1 MATDRTGEAN
11 YAWAIAGYF
20 DLIRDGKPTRDSR
33 IVATLMHSNKEV
45 TYEKV
50 KQIST
55 AIDGEDLQASHL
67 SSSQYRS
74 QVPLRTG
81 SNPRDNCNRQ
91 PPDFQD
97 PIKVRD
103 LFCETSFYKQWHIA
117 DPQSP

>member
-1 MATDRTGEAN
+1 MTPYSDIRTSALILRYCIDIENAAHYSRKASSDKNRWHYMATDRTGDAN
-11 YAWAIAGYF
+11 YAWEIAGYL
-20 DLIRDGKPTRDSR
+20 DLIRDGKPTRDGR

-74 QVPLRTG
+74 QVPPRTG
-81 SNPRDNCNRQ
+81 
-91 PPDFQD
+91 
-97 PIKVRD
+97 
-103 LFCETSFYKQWHIA
+103 
-117 DPQSP
+117 